1 MEDTIEVCSGCGK
14 MPRPI
19 DFLNGQFLCSRCGN
33 AKTML
38 VNSDDYEKVVT
49 DLDNRFHSK
58 IIESR
63 VAVIKSEGPNPGRK
77 KKKPAK
83 KAAAKKAKKP
93 KKKAV
98 KKKPK
103 AKKKAAKKPS
113 KKARKPARKAAK
125 KKPKK
130 AVKKKKAKRKR

>member
-19 DFLNGQFLCSRCGN
+19 DFLNNQFLCSRCGSS
-33 AKTML
+33 KTVF

-49 DLDNRFHSK
+49 DLDAKFHSK

-63 VAVIKSEGPNPGRK
+63 VAVIKKETSNPIGNPRK
-77 KKKPAK
+77 RKAK
-83 KAAAKKAKKP
+83 KAVRRIAKRAESAKKAKPKKKTIKKP

-98 KKKPK
+98 KKAARK
-103 AKKKAAKKPS
+103 AVKRKKAVKKAAKK
-113 KKARKPARKAAK
+113 
-125 KKPKK
+125 
-130 AVKKKKAKRKR
+130 KRKR